1 MPTGRGSFGG
11 GTPSGPAGGDLSGS
25 FPDPTVNS
33 TSLSAPLPVG
43 QGGTGSATQNFV
55 DLANTQVI
63 TGAKT
68 FAVPPSVPT
77 PVATGDVVNKGY
89 ADGIS
94 AGVVV
99 KTSVAAITHGA
110 LSPTNTYAN
119 GTAGVG
125 ATLTATANGV
135 LVVDGYTVQLND
147 RIMVKDEA
155 ASAENGI
162 YTVTTL
168 GTASVHY
175 VLTRA
180 TDMDQPTEIAGA
192 AAFANNGTFNGGS
205 GWAVVGAGPYT
216 IGTTAILFT
225 QFTSPGLLNA
235 GTGLNLVGNTMSLT
249 TPVAP
254 ANLPAAT
261 TGAEGIVQL
270 AGDLGGTAT
279 APTVQAT
286 TNVENIIRANRLDQF
301 TAPTAPVS
309 MGSQKITN
317 LANGT
322 SPNDGAA
329 FGQIPTT
336 LPPTGSATGDLSGTY
351 PAPTVSKVNGIAVT
365 GTPAYGQLL
374 QATGSTAAAWG
385 SQPYTSATGVISG
398 AVMTQ
403 NSSNSIAISAGLGY
417 VVDYVTTPTLPTITP
432 VTISAQTITLG
443 PSQTTQVVN
452 WWVVNSAGVVSSLPN
467 PPTPVQRRQMIQLGV
482 TWSAL
487 STGTLIAVMSA
498 PITTNQPNTNLYGL
512 AYALGTISLNGNA
525 VSANGVNLSLNKSQG
540 LIHAFAFNYATGG
553 ANNNNL
559 VTAPAESAGNLYLVS
574 QLTNSQSAVRT
585 TIDPTKWDNGGTLT
599 TISGATSTLQR
610 VWCLPTGTAGN
621 QLVVQYG
628 QATYSNV
635 ANASNAIGHEAFI
648 PCPDLQQ
655 TAVLIGYIAVAANA
669 TALNGAS
676 AIFTPAAKFA
686 IP

>member
-1 MPTGRGSFGG
+1 MPTRGSFGG
-11 GTPSGPAGGDLSGS
+11 GSPSGAAGGDLTGS
-25 FPDPTVNS
+25 YPAPQVQS
-33 TSLSAPLPVG
+33 TSLTAPLPLA

-55 DLANTQVI
+55 DLSNSQVI
-63 TGAKT
+63 SGAKT
-68 FAVPPSVPT
+68 FSVPPSVPT
-77 PVATGDVVNKGY
+77 PVGTSDVVNKGY

-99 KTSVAAITHGA
+99 KASVAAITHGA

-119 GTAGVG
+119 GTSGVG

-147 RIMVKDEA
+147 RILVKDEGA
-155 ASAENGI
+155 TFENGI

-168 GTASVHY
+168 GTASVKY

-180 TDMDQPTEIAGA
+180 TDMDQGTEIPGA

-205 GWAVVGAGPYT
+205 GWVVVGAGPYT

-235 GTGLNLVGNTMSLT
+235 GNGLTLVGNTMSLT
-249 TPVAP
+249 TPVSQT
-254 ANLPAAT
+254 NLPPAT
-261 TGAEGIVQL
+261 TGVEGIVQL

-301 TAPTAPVS
+301 AAPTAAVS
-309 MGSQKITN
+309 MGNQKITT

-322 SPNDGAA
+322 APSDGAA

-336 LPPTGSATGDLSGTY
+336 LPPTGTASGDLSGTY
-351 PAPTVSKVNGIAVT
+351 PGPTVAKVNGVAVS
-365 GTPAYGQLL
+365 GSPAQGQLVI
-374 QATGSTAAAWG
+374 ASSPTAAAWG
-385 SQPYTSATGVISG
+385 SQPYTSATGVIQG

-417 VVDYVTTPTLPTITP
+417 VVDYVTNPIVPTITP
-432 VTISAQTITLG
+432 VTISSQVITLG
-443 PSQTTQVVN
+443 ASQTTQVVN

-487 STGTLIAVMSA
+487 STGALIAVISA

-512 AYALGTISLNGNA
+512 AYALGTISLSGNA
-525 VSANGVNLSLNKSQG
+525 LTPNGANLSLNKSSG
-540 LIHAFAFNYATGG
+540 LLHAFAFNYATGG

-559 VTAPAESAGNLYLVS
+559 VNSPAETAGNLYTVS

-585 TIDPTKWDNGGTLT
+585 TIDPTKWDNGGVLT

-610 VWCLPTGTAGN
+610 IWALPTGTAGN
-621 QLVVQYG
+621 QLIVQYG

-635 ANASNAIGHEAFI
+635 ANASNAIGHEAFV

-655 TAVLIGYIAVAANA
+655 TAALIGYLAVAANA